1 MITGKKLGK
10 YADVLLWGLRTAR
23 AEKYRHGDIVLVR
36 YDGPAVALAEILQ
49 GRLLDMGLNPVLRGG
64 LTPLMEHN
72 FYGKANAR
80 QLAFVAPGERK
91 LCENLH
97 GTISLLAPESLT
109 HLSDIDP
116 RRIGKAAVARKYL
129 RDILQER
136 EDFGMFGWTLCMMPT
151 DELAKQAGLTTRQ
164 YANQIVRACYLDKP
178 DPVGEWKSIHRKAIR
193 IKEWLNSLEVKELHV
208 ESRNIDLKIRPG
220 EKRKWVGISGHNIP
234 SFEIFL
240 SPDWRGTEGVYY
252 ANLPSFR
259 SGNYVK
265 GVRLTFRRG
274 SVVAIEA
281 EKGRDFAAKQL
292 SMDPGAKRV
301 GEFSLTDKRF
311 SRINR
316 FMANTLFDENFG
328 GKEGNCHLAV
338 GSSYSDTFDGE
349 PQKLTKEKKKEL
361 GFNDSALHWDL
372 VNTEPKRVTALLQN
386 AKQKVIYEKG
396 MFTNAHQ

>member
-1 MITGKKLGK
+1 MITGEKLKK
-10 YADVLLWGLRTAR
+10 YADVLLWGLWTAR
-23 AEKYRHGDIVLVR
+23 AEKYRRGDVVLVR
-36 YDGPAVALAEILQ
+36 YDRPAVALAEILQ
-49 GRLLDMGLNPVLRGG
+49 GKLLDRGLNPILRGG

-72 FYGKANAR
+72 FYGKSNR
-80 QLAFVAPGERK
+80 SQLAFVAPGEK
-91 LCENLH
+91 ELCENLH

-116 RRIGKAAVARKYL
+116 RRIGRAAVARKYL

-136 EDFGMFGWTLCMMPT
+136 EDSGMFGWTLCVMPT
-151 DELAKQAGLTTRQ
+151 EELARQAVLTTRQ

-178 DPVGEWKSIHRKAIR
+178 DPVREWNSIHRKATRIR
-193 IKEWLNSLEVKELHV
+193 RWLNSLDVQQLHV
-208 ESRNIDLKIRPG
+208 ESRHIDLRITPG
-220 EKRKWVGISGHNIP
+220 EKRKWVGVSGHNIP

-265 GVRLTFRRG
+265 GVRFTFKRG

-281 EKGRDFAAKQL
+281 EKGREFVAKQL
-292 SMDPGAKRV
+292 SMDLGAKRV

-338 GSSYSDTFDGE
+338 GASYSDTFDGDPRE
-349 PQKLTKEKKKEL
+349 LTKEKKKEL

-372 VNTEPKRVTALLQN
+372 VNTESKRVTAFLRN
-386 AKQKVIYEKG
+386 GKKKVVYEKG
-396 MFTNAHQ
+396 MFAI

>member
-1 MITGKKLGK
+1 MMTGEKLEK
-10 YADVLLWGLRTAR
+10 YADVLLWGLWTAR
-23 AEKYRHGDIVLVR
+23 TEKYRRGDIVLIR
-36 YDGPAVALAEILQ
+36 YDRAAVALAEILQ
-49 GRLLDMGLNPVLRGG
+49 GRLLDKGLNPVLRGG

-72 FYGKANAR
+72 FYGKSNRR
-80 QLAFVAPGERK
+80 QLAFVAPGEK
-91 LCENLH
+91 ELCENLH

-116 RRIGKAAVARKYL
+116 RRMGRVAVARKYL

-136 EDFGMFGWTLCMMPT
+136 EDSGMFGWTLCMMPT
-151 DELAKQAGLTTRQ
+151 EELARQAALTTRQ

-178 DPVGEWKSIHRKAIR
+178 DPVREWNSIHRKAIR
-193 IKEWLNSLEVKELHV
+193 IRKWLNSLDVQQLHV
-208 ESRNIDLKIRPG
+208 ESRHIDLRITPG
-220 EKRKWVGISGHNIP
+220 EKRKWVGVSGHNIP

-265 GVRLTFRRG
+265 GVRFTFKRG
-274 SVVAIEA
+274 AVVAVEA
-281 EKGRDFAAKQL
+281 EKGRDFVAKQL

-338 GSSYSDTFDGE
+338 GASYSDTFDGDPRE
-349 PQKLTKEKKKEL
+349 LTRERKKEL

-372 VNTEPKRVTALLQN
+372 VNTESKRVTAFLRN
-386 AKQKVIYEKG
+386 GKRKVIYEKG
-396 MFTNAHQ
+396 MFTA

>member
-1 MITGKKLGK
+1 MITKEKLEK

-23 AEKYRHGDIVLVR
+23 AEKYRRGDIVLVR
-36 YDGPAVALAEILQ
+36 YDRAAVALAEILQ
-49 GRLLDMGLNPVLRGG
+49 GRLLDRGLNPVLRGG

-72 FYGKANAR
+72 FYGKSNRR
-80 QLAFVAPGERK
+80 QLTFVAPGEK
-91 LCENLH
+91 ELCENLH

-136 EDFGMFGWTLCMMPT
+136 EDFGTFGWTLCMMPT
-151 DELAKQAGLTTRQ
+151 DELARQAALTTRQ
-164 YANQIVRACYLDKP
+164 YANQIVQACYLDKP
-178 DPVGEWKSIHRKAIR
+178 DPVREWKSIHRKAIR
-193 IKEWLNSLEVKELHV
+193 IKKWLNSLDVQQLHV
-208 ESRNIDLKIRPG
+208 ESRHIDLRIRPG

-265 GVRLTFRRG
+265 GVRLTFKRG
-274 SVVAIEA
+274 SVVAVEA
-281 EKGRDFAAKQL
+281 QKGRDFVAKQL
-292 SMDPGAKRV
+292 SMDSGANRV

-338 GSSYSDTFDGE
+338 GASYSDTFDGD
-349 PQKLTKEKKKEL
+349 PQELTKGRKKEL

-386 AKQKVIYEKG
+386 GKQKVIYEKG
-396 MFTNAHQ
+396 MFVL